1 MNFKNIELKKINYV
15 INTKIKYLL
24 LALVVSTSFISL
36 LELFG
41 IGMLAGLVLFL
52 ADIEKFVSTLPDFR
66 FLDVFKNSSKNE
78 LINIFLIL
86 VILFFIIKN
95 ILIFIFTYCFNK
107 LRLIINFS
115 VTKKLLS
122 KYLNSDYSFILN
134 QNNSQLIHNVKEES
148 NRFTGIFFQIV
159 NIIKEIF
166 LILFLFIS
174 IIAINWK
181 VTLIVSIFLIC
192 ISFII
197 FSLIKKKLFDLG
209 KKQTIFQTSVL
220 KSLFETFS
228 DIKFI
233 KIKSIENFFFN
244 KIMLAQKNLL
254 KVGLFTS
261 TIVVIPRLILEI
273 LAVAGLCI
281 TIYFLLEINK
291 PFNEI
296 IPFLTF
302 LSLSIIRM
310 VPAIASLNNGINSVI
325 TQFISID
332 IVTRHITKE
341 DQNISEPF
349 KSDTNKK
356 NNINSLELKGV
367 YFKYFLHDNYV
378 LNNINL
384 KLEKNDIL
392 GVIGESGSGKTTLGD
407 ILSGV
412 LKPENGNLLINE
424 KIISNNSDLNNY
436 NISYVPQTV
445 TIIDENLD
453 KNIAYGVEE
462 SIVNKDQITKLL
474 KMASLEDINGN
485 FNSKM
490 MGESG
495 SNISGGQKQRIGL
508 ARAFYGNPD
517 LVVLDEPTS
526 ELDFKTEKN
535 VINNLKNYSENKIL
549 VLIAHRLN
557 TLEICNKLLILKN
570 GKIFDFGIKDEI
582 VKKHDYINQY
592 FKIKKNE

>member
-209 KKQTIFQTSVL
+209 KKQTIFQTKVL
-220 KSLFETFS
+220 KSLYETFS

-244 KIMLAQKNLL
+244 KIMSAQKNLL

-349 KSDTNKK
+349 KSDIDKK
-356 NNINSLELKGV
+356 SDIKSLELKGV
-367 YFKYFLHDNYV
+367 YFKYFLQNDYV

-407 ILSGV
+407 ILTGV

-424 KIISNNSDLNNY
+424 KIISNNSDLLNY

-453 KNIAYGVEE
+453 NNIAYGVEE
-462 SIVNKDQITKLL
+462 SIVKKDQITKLL
-474 KMASLEDINGN
+474 KMASLDDINGN

-592 FKIKKNE
+592 FKIEKNK

>member
-197 FSLIKKKLFDLG
+197 FSLIKKKLFNLG

-244 KIMLAQKNLL
+244 KIMSAQKNLL

-356 NNINSLELKGV
+356 NNIKSLELKGV

-424 KIISNNSDLNNY
+424 KIISNNSDLLNY

-453 KNIAYGVEE
+453 NNIAYGVEE
-462 SIVNKDQITKLL
+462 SIADKDQITKLL
-474 KMASLEDINGN
+474 KMASLDDINGN

-570 GKIFDFGIKDEI
+570 GKIFDFGTKDEI
-582 VKKHDYINQY
+582 VKKHDFINQY

>member
-1 MNFKNIELKKINYV
+1 MNLKNIELKKINYV

-41 IGMLAGLVLFL
+41 IGMLAGLILFL

-66 FLDVFKNSSKNE
+66 FLEVFKNSPKNE
-78 LINIFLIL
+78 LINFFLIL
-86 VILFFIIKN
+86 VILFFTIKN
-95 ILIFIFTYCFNK
+95 ILIFVFTYCFNK

-134 QNNSQLIHNVKEES
+134 QNNSQLIHNIKEES

-181 VTLIVSIFLIC
+181 VTLIVIIFLIC
-192 ISFII
+192 LSFII

-209 KKQTIFQTSVL
+209 KKQTIFQTSIL

-244 KIMLAQKNLL
+244 KIMSAQKNLL

-261 TIVVIPRLILEI
+261 TIVIIPRLILEI
-273 LAVAGLCI
+273 LAVTGLCL
-281 TIYFLLEINK
+281 TIYFLLKINK

-296 IPFLTF
+296 VPFLTF

-310 VPAIASLNNGINSVI
+310 VPAITSLNNGINSVI
-325 TQFISID
+325 NHFISID
-332 IVTRHITKE
+332 IVTRHISRE

-349 KSDTNKK
+349 KPDTNKK
-356 NNINSLELKGV
+356 NDIKSLELKEV
-367 YFKYFLHDNYV
+367 YFKYFLQDNYV
-378 LNNINL
+378 LRNINL

-407 ILSGV
+407 ILSGL

-424 KIISNNSDLNNY
+424 KIISNNSDLLNY

-453 KNIAYGVEE
+453 NNIAYGVEH
-462 SIVNKDQITKLL
+462 SKVNKDQINKLL
-474 KMASLEDINGN
+474 KMANLDDINDN

-570 GKIFDFGIKDEI
+570 GKVFDFGLKDEI

-592 FKIKKNE
+592 FKIEKNK

>member
-244 KIMLAQKNLL
+244 KIMSAQKNLL

-356 NNINSLELKGV
+356 NNIKSLELKGV

-424 KIISNNSDLNNY
+424 KIISNNSDLLNY

-453 KNIAYGVEE
+453 NNIAYGVEE
-462 SIVNKDQITKLL
+462 SIADKDQITKLL
-474 KMASLEDINGN
+474 KMASLDDINGN

-570 GKIFDFGIKDEI
+570 GKIFDFGTKDEI
-582 VKKHDYINQY
+582 VKKHDFINQY